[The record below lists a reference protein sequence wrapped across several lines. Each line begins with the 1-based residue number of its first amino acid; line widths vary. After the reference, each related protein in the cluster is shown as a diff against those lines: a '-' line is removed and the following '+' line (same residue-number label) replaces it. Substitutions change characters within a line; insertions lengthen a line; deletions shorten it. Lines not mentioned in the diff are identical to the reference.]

1 MSLSKERLIQ
11 IALIVTL
18 IGVLVCAGAGIYHAM
33 RLYQDVHEARTLIT
47 LENSAVHAYSQY
59 QQAAPEEARQAL
71 LAYLDLLE
79 KMDRAGGR
87 EYYLDSGLTYARLAL
102 LEEKSG
108 SAEKARECFDKARKS
123 FEDAGWKPYS
133 DQKIREIIARIDR
146 QGPTR

>member
-1 MSLSKERLIQ
+1 MTLSRESLIQ

-18 IGVLVCAGAGIYHAM
+18 IGVLVCAGAGIYNAM
-33 RLYQDVHEARTLIT
+33 RLYQDVREARTLIT
-47 LENSAVHAYSQY
+47 LEQSAEHAYAQY

-71 LAYLDLLE
+71 LAYLDLLRD
-79 KMDRAGGR
+79 MSPAGKR

-108 SAEKARECFDKARKS
+108 SAEKAREYFDNARKA
-123 FEDAGWKPYS
+123 FEDAGWRLYS

-146 QGPTR
+146 QGPIQ